1 MLKFIPGQTY
11 YGRAICD
18 HESITQVTIE
28 SRTSCFVKL
37 TTGKKFKVY
46 LNGFNT
52 EYIFPNGK
60 YSMALSIYAD
70 RLASEL
76 SNTAR

>member
-1 MLKFIPGQTY
+1 MIKFIPGQTY

-18 HESITQVTIE
+18 HEAITQVTIE
-28 SRTSCFVKL
+28 SRTACFVKL
-37 TTGKKFKVY
+37 TTGKKFKVHQGY
-46 LNGFNT
+46 NNV

-70 RLASEL
+70 RFASDL
-76 SNTAR
+76 RHG